1 VWTRHDRAG
10 DGTGTDR
17 RVAPGALGIVFTTV
31 LIDLIGFGIALPLL
45 PLWAERLGASALEV
59 GVLLSVYALC
69 QVLAAPLWGRA
80 SDRHGRRPVILIA
93 LAGAGAAALLTG
105 LASSLWLLFVARA
118 LHGAAGASYVAAQAY
133 AADVSR
139 PGERARALGLVG
151 AAFGIGFAVGPAL
164 GAGLATFGPRVPF
177 LVVAGLSVLNLAWA
191 WARLPE
197 SRDPATASPVAR
209 RRLWPTG
216 SRRIAL
222 LGLALVAT
230 AAFVGVEAMFALF
243 AADRLGYAELGVGLL
258 FAFVGVVA
266 AVVQGGL
273 IGPAVRR
280 AGEARVLTGG
290 LALTAA
296 GAAGLAVAGSLWAL
310 LPALAALAAGWGFA
324 YSATLALASRSAG
337 TDEQG
342 QVLGEMA
349 SVTGIARVAGPLA
362 AGAAFQLVGP
372 SAPLVLTA
380 VVLAGAAVAAPR
392 VLGRTTRRAEHR
404 AGGSVES
411 HARDIRPHEMP

>member
-1 VWTRHDRAG
+1 VWTRHDRRD

-59 GVLLSVYALC
+59 GLLLSVYALC

-93 LAGAGAAALLTG
+93 LGGAAVAALLTG
-105 LASSLWLLFVARA
+105 LASGLWLLFVARA
-118 LHGAAGASYVAAQAY
+118 LHGAAGASYVVGQAY
-133 AADVSR
+133 AADVTR
-139 PGERARALGLVG
+139 PQERARALGLIG
-151 AAFGIGFAVGPAL
+151 AAFGIGFAIGPAI
-164 GAGLATFGPRVPF
+164 GAALATFGPRVPF
-177 LVVAGLSVLNLAWA
+177 LVVAGLTVLNMAWA

-197 SRDPATASPVAR
+197 SRVPGAASAVAR
-209 RRLWPTG
+209 RRLWPIG

-266 AVVQGGL
+266 AIVQGGL

-280 AGEARVLTGG
+280 AGETRVLTAGFV
-290 LALTAA
+290 LTAA
-296 GAAGLAVAGSLWAL
+296 GAAGLALAGELWTL

-324 YSATLALASRSAG
+324 YAATVALASRAAG
-337 TDEQG
+337 PDEQG
-342 QVLGEMA
+342 LVLGELA
-349 SVTGIARVAGPLA
+349 SVTGIARIVGPLA

-380 VVLAGAAVAAPR
+380 VVLAAAAAAAPR
-392 VLGRTTRRAEHR
+392 VLGRATRGAAHQA
-404 AGGSVES
+404 AGPVGPR
-411 HARDIRPHEMP
+411 ARDIRPREMP